1 MRSFVLAL
9 LLTLAQPVAAE
20 TWIHVYGRSWHDQ
33 AGYREINTGVGI
45 EQRSHLHGPGL
56 RALSRTVKI
65 GKA

>member
-9 LLTLAQPVAAE
+9 LLTLALPVTAE

-45 EQRSHLHGPGL
+45 D
-56 RALSRTVKI
+56 
-65 GKA
+65 